1 MKNLFENRGTSMA
14 RYNLE
19 PLLAPVSDELP
30 AGPDLE
36 YDPDFL
42 ALERAA
48 APKAERAVGDTVKA
62 AEEPDWAKVIELS
75 EAILTRSK
83 DLRTAVHL
91 TTAWLR
97 TSGMPGWG
105 AGLGLIRGLLE
116 QFWDNVHP
124 QLDAEDDNDPT
135 MRVNAVVPL
144 SDLQSVLGYFRT
156 TPFVQSPRMGRF
168 NLRDLRIANGTLKV
182 TTPGSGPEPSVTEME
197 ACCMDCPEEEL
208 VETTAAIGESLEHAK
223 AIDALFTDR
232 VGTAGPDF
240 KNLLSDIY
248 ELKKFLDPQLA
259 RRVPVESD
267 AEGDAEGG
275 EGSGA
280 AAARASGAISGPQ
293 DVMRR
298 LDEVCDYYTRCEPSS
313 PVPLLLRRAQ
323 RLVGMDF
330 MDLLKDLAPG
340 GISELRVVSG
350 TPDDE

>member
-1 MKNLFENRGTSMA
+1 MA
-14 RYNLE
+14 RFNLE
-19 PLLAPVSDELP
+19 PLLAPVSDESA

-48 APKAERAVGDTVKA
+48 APKAERAVGDAVKA
-62 AEEPDWAKVIELS
+62 AEEPDWDKVAELS
-75 EAILTRSK
+75 QAILLRSK
-83 DLRTAVHL
+83 DLRPAVHL

-97 TSGMPGWG
+97 SSGMPGWS
-105 AGLGLIRGLLE
+105 AGLGLVRGLLE
-116 QFWDNVHP
+116 QFWDTVHP

-144 SDLQSVLGYFRT
+144 SDLQGVLGYFRT

-197 ACCMDCPEEEL
+197 ACCMDCAEEEL
-208 VETTAAIGESLEHAK
+208 VQTAAAVSEALDHAK
-223 AIDALFTDR
+223 AIDALFTDHI
-232 VGTAGPDF
+232 GTMGPDF

-259 RRVPVESD
+259 RRLP
-267 AEGDAEGG
+267 AAAEGG
-275 EGSGA
+275 EAGEGEGDAGGA
-280 AAARASGAISGPQ
+280 PAARAAGPIGGPQ

-298 LDEVCDYYTRCEPSS
+298 LDEICEYYARSEPSS

-350 TPDDE
+350 ASDDE

>member
-1 MKNLFENRGTSMA
+1 MA

-19 PLLAPVSDELP
+19 PLLAPVSDESP

-36 YDPDFL
+36 YDPEFL

-48 APKAERAVGDTVKA
+48 APKAERAVGDAVKA
-62 AEEPDWAKVIELS
+62 AEEPDWEKVVELS
-75 EAILTRSK
+75 EAILQRSK
-83 DLRTAVHL
+83 DLRPAVHL
-91 TTAWLR
+91 TTAWMR
-97 TSGMPGWG
+97 SSGMPGWS

-116 QFWDNVHP
+116 QFWDTVHP

-144 SDLQSVLGYFRT
+144 NDLQGVLGYFRT

-168 NLRDLRIANGTLKV
+168 SLRDLRIANGTLKV
-182 TTPGSGPEPSVTEME
+182 TTPGDGPEPSITEME
-197 ACCMDCPEEEL
+197 ACCMDCAEEEL
-208 VETTAAIGESLEHAK
+208 VQTTAAISESLEHAK
-223 AIDALFTDR
+223 AIDALFNDH
-232 VGTAGPDF
+232 VGTMGPDF

-259 RRVPVESD
+259 RRLP
-267 AEGDAEGG
+267 AEAQGEAAGEGGAEGG
-275 EGSGA
+275 A
-280 AAARASGAISGPQ
+280 PNAARASGPIAGPQ

-298 LDEVCDYYTRCEPSS
+298 LDEICDYYTRCEPSS

-330 MDLLKDLAPG
+330 MDLLRDLAPG

-350 TPDDE
+350 TPEDE

>member
-1 MKNLFENRGTSMA
+1 MA

-19 PLLAPVSDELP
+19 PLLAPVSDESP

-36 YDPDFL
+36 YDPEFL

-48 APKAERAVGDTVKA
+48 APKAERAVGDAVKA
-62 AEEPDWAKVIELS
+62 AEEPDWEKVVELS
-75 EAILTRSK
+75 EAILQRSK
-83 DLRTAVHL
+83 DLRPAVHL
-91 TTAWLR
+91 TTAWMR
-97 TSGMPGWG
+97 SSGMPGWS

-116 QFWDNVHP
+116 QFWDTVHP
-124 QLDAEDDNDPT
+124 QLDAEDNNDPT

-144 SDLQSVLGYFRT
+144 NDLQGVLGYFRT

-168 NLRDLRIANGTLKV
+168 RLRDLRIANGTLKV
-182 TTPGSGPEPSVTEME
+182 TTPGDGPEPSITEME
-197 ACCMDCPEEEL
+197 ACCMDCAEEEL
-208 VETTAAIGESLEHAK
+208 VQTTAAISESLEHAK
-223 AIDALFTDR
+223 AIDALFNDH
-232 VGTAGPDF
+232 VGTMGPDF

-259 RRVPVESD
+259 RRLP
-267 AEGDAEGG
+267 AEVQGEGAGEGGAEGG
-275 EGSGA
+275 A
-280 AAARASGAISGPQ
+280 PNAARASGPIAGPQ

-298 LDEVCDYYTRCEPSS
+298 LDEICDYYTRCEPSS

-330 MDLLKDLAPG
+330 MDLLRDLAPG

-350 TPDDE
+350 TPEDE

>member
-1 MKNLFENRGTSMA
+1 MA
-14 RYNLE
+14 QFNLE
-19 PLLAPVSDELP
+19 SLLAPVSDELP

-36 YDPDFL
+36 YDPEFL

-48 APKAERAVGDTVKA
+48 APKAERAIGDTVKA
-62 AEEPDWAKVIELS
+62 AEEPDWDKVAELAQAVLS
-75 EAILTRSK
+75 RSK
-83 DLRTAVHL
+83 DLRAAVHL
-91 TTAWLR
+91 TTAWAR
-97 TSGMPGWG
+97 TAGMPGWN
-105 AGLGLIRGLLE
+105 AGLTLIHGLLE

-144 SDLQSVLGYFRT
+144 SDLQGALGYFRT

-168 NLRDLRIANGTLKV
+168 SLRDLRIANGTLKV
-182 TTPGSGPEPSVTEME
+182 TTPGEGPEPSVTEME
-197 ACCMDCPEEEL
+197 ACCMDCAEDEL
-208 VETTAAIGESLEHAK
+208 VRTTAAIGESLEHAK
-223 AIDALFTDR
+223 AIDGIFTDH
-232 VGTAGPDF
+232 VGSAGPDF
-240 KNLLSDIY
+240 KNLLSDIF

-259 RRVPVESD
+259 RRLP
-267 AEGDAEGG
+267 AETGGDAEGG
-275 EGSGA
+275 DESGGTTTGP
-280 AAARASGAISGPQ
+280 ARSSGAISGPQ

-350 TPDDE
+350 TPEDE

>member
-1 MKNLFENRGTSMA
+1 MA

-19 PLLAPVSDELP
+19 PLLAPVSDESP

-36 YDPDFL
+36 YDPEFL

-62 AEEPDWAKVIELS
+62 AEEPDWEKVAELS
-75 EAILTRSK
+75 EAVLQRSK
-83 DLRTAVHL
+83 DLRPAVHL
-91 TTAWLR
+91 TTAWMR
-97 TSGMPGWG
+97 SSGMPGWS

-116 QFWDNVHP
+116 QFWDTVHP

-144 SDLQSVLGYFRT
+144 NDLQGVLGYFRT

-168 NLRDLRIANGTLKV
+168 TLRDLRIANGTLKV
-182 TTPGSGPEPSVTEME
+182 TTPGDGPEPSITEME
-197 ACCMDCPEEEL
+197 ACCMDCAEEEL
-208 VETTAAIGESLEHAK
+208 VQTTAAISESLEHAK
-223 AIDALFTDR
+223 AIDALFSDH
-232 VGTAGPDF
+232 VGTMGPDF

-259 RRVPVESD
+259 RRLP
-267 AEGDAEGG
+267 AEVGDGEAGEGGAEGG
-275 EGSGA
+275 VPG
-280 AAARASGAISGPQ
+280 AARASGPIAGPQ

-298 LDEVCDYYTRCEPSS
+298 LDEICDYYTRCEPSS

-330 MDLLKDLAPG
+330 MDLLRDLAPG

-350 TPDDE
+350 TPEDE

>member
-1 MKNLFENRGTSMA
+1 MA

-19 PLLAPVSDELP
+19 PLLAPVSDDSP

-36 YDPDFL
+36 YDPEFL

-62 AEEPDWAKVIELS
+62 AEEPDWDKVAELS
-75 EAILTRSK
+75 EAILLRSK
-83 DLRTAVHL
+83 DLRPAVHL
-91 TTAWLR
+91 TTAWMR
-97 TSGMPGWG
+97 TSGMPGWC
-105 AGLGLIRGLLE
+105 AGLALIRGLLE
-116 QFWDNVHP
+116 QFWDTVHP

-144 SDLQSVLGYFRT
+144 SNLQSVLGYFRT
-156 TPFVQSPRMGRF
+156 AAFVQSPRMGRF
-168 NLRDLRIANGTLKV
+168 TLRDLRIANGTLKL
-182 TTPGSGPEPSVTEME
+182 TTPADGPEPSLTEME
-197 ACCMDCPEEEL
+197 ACCMDCAEEEL
-208 VETTAAIGESLEHAK
+208 VQTTAAVSESLEHAK
-223 AIDALFTDR
+223 AIDALFTDH
-232 VGTAGPDF
+232 VGTMGPDF

-259 RRVPVESD
+259 RRLP
-267 AEGDAEGG
+267 AEVSGDEAGEGGAEGG
-275 EGSGA
+275 APG
-280 AAARASGAISGPQ
+280 AARAAGPIAGPQ

-298 LDEVCDYYTRCEPSS
+298 LDEICDYYTRCEPSS

-330 MDLLKDLAPG
+330 MDLLRDLAPG

-350 TPDDE
+350 TPEDE

>member
-1 MKNLFENRGTSMA
+1 MA
-14 RYNLE
+14 QYNLE
-19 PLLAPVSDELP
+19 SLLAPVSDESP

-36 YDPDFL
+36 YDPEFL

-48 APKAERAVGDTVKA
+48 APKAERAIGDTVKA
-62 AEEPDWAKVIELS
+62 AEEPDWDKVVELS
-75 EAILTRSK
+75 EAVLSRSK
-83 DLRTAVHL
+83 DLRAAVHL
-91 TTAWLR
+91 TAGWMR
-97 TSGMPGWG
+97 TSGMPGWS

-116 QFWDNVHP
+116 RFWDNVHP

-144 SDLQSVLGYFRT
+144 SDLQGVLGYFRT

-168 NLRDLRIANGTLKV
+168 SLRDLRIANGTLK
-182 TTPGSGPEPSVTEME
+182 TGTPGDGPEASLTDME
-197 ACCMDCPEEEL
+197 ACCMDCAEDEL
-208 VETTAAIGESLEHAK
+208 VKTTAAIRESLEHAK
-223 AIDALFTDR
+223 AIDGIFTDQL
-232 VGTAGPDF
+232 GSAGPDF
-240 KNLLSDIY
+240 KNLIGDIQ

-259 RRVPVESD
+259 RRLPPEAGAD
-267 AEGDAEGG
+267 GDGEGDG
-275 EGSGA
+275 ESGGA
-280 AAARASGAISGPQ
+280 AAGAARASGAIAGPQ

-350 TPDDE
+350 TPEDE

>member
-1 MKNLFENRGTSMA
+1 MA

-19 PLLAPVSDELP
+19 PLLAPVSDESP

-36 YDPDFL
+36 YDPEFL

-48 APKAERAVGDTVKA
+48 APKAERAVGDAVKA
-62 AEEPDWAKVIELS
+62 AEEPDWEKVVELS
-75 EAILTRSK
+75 EAILQRSK
-83 DLRTAVHL
+83 DLRPAVHL
-91 TTAWLR
+91 TTAWMR
-97 TSGMPGWG
+97 SSGMPGWS

-116 QFWDNVHP
+116 QFWDTVHP

-144 SDLQSVLGYFRT
+144 NDLQGVLGYFRT

-168 NLRDLRIANGTLKV
+168 SLRDLRIANGTLKV
-182 TTPGSGPEPSVTEME
+182 TTPGDGPEPSITEME
-197 ACCMDCPEEEL
+197 ACCMDCAEEEL
-208 VETTAAIGESLEHAK
+208 VQTTAAISESLEHAK
-223 AIDALFTDR
+223 AIDALFNDH
-232 VGTAGPDF
+232 VGTMGPDF

-259 RRVPVESD
+259 RRLP
-267 AEGDAEGG
+267 AEVQGEGAGEGGAEGG
-275 EGSGA
+275 A
-280 AAARASGAISGPQ
+280 PNAARASGPIAGPQ

-298 LDEVCDYYTRCEPSS
+298 LDEICDYYTRCEPSS

-330 MDLLKDLAPG
+330 MDLLRDLAPG

-350 TPDDE
+350 TPEDE